1 MGILEGKAPEE
12 ALKFAG
18 WCPTCLY
25 PYDSRATPMCVVPHE
40 QLLDTCAPLDV
51 PLDFVGSGSSVYVQ
65 LQRVRSVWGALE
77 PCQAFP
83 AGRRWTRGSAVIID
97 G

>member
-1 MGILEGKAPEE
+1 MGILEGKAPED

-25 PYDSRATPMCVVPHE
+25 PHGSMCGSSHV
-40 QLLDTCAPLDV
+40 QLVDTCAPPEI
-51 PLDFVGSGSSVYVQ
+51 PLDFNWLTGSCVSVQ

-83 AGRRWTRGSAVIID
+83 AGRRSTRG
-97 G
+97 